1 MTDNKIELKSIGD
14 LSGMNFFIPSYQRGY
29 RWTEQQVKDLLDD
42 IQEFIDNKRNGFYC
56 IQPLVVKV
64 KDATNNQWEVIDGQ
78 QRLTTIYIL
87 LSYLEKPIYLIEY
100 ETRKNDEDKA
110 KDSKVFLQNIKS
122 KTEKDSSENIDFHF
136 MFVAYKTIK
145 EWFEKGQ
152 NEKGQNEKGKF
163 KETLLKNVDFI
174 WYESADE
181 DPIKV
186 FTRLNIGKIS
196 LTNAELIKAMFLN
209 KSNFQAGSDNQKIRL
224 QQQEIAV
231 EWDKIEYTLQND
243 EFWLFLNKPEYDK
256 PTRIDFILDLLK
268 DKGVLE
274 LKEREDFK
282 NDEEKFKA
290 ALGTDDYQTFR
301 YFYIWFKENSDKM
314 LECWKEVK
322 TLFQTFQEWFNDLE
336 LYHYVGYLLA
346 SVNGHDISKI
356 KINNLVSEWIISGKS
371 KDDFKVFLKDK
382 IIETISS
389 CKDLNKQYEKGS
401 PKTQCRPILLLHN
414 IQAIINQNIELT
426 KGKYKL
432 PVFYKFPFHLFKKES
447 WDVEHIDSHT
457 ENQLEKELDQAEW
470 LIFSE
475 YFVDEKLKSEIEA
488 WKMEYKKKKDDRDVE
503 KFDFAALRTKI
514 GESFTNPNKLK
525 DGEKDN
531 LWNFCL
537 LDQSTNRGYGNAI
550 FPAKRFILIGKTQG
564 LKKYVDKE
572 TLKLEEKD
580 GAIAFI
586 PPCTEKVFQKTYNP
600 LPNGLREWERN
611 DAKAY
616 LKNIAITLKKFL
628 YANDSELQTALTTID
643 SLKKELNNTEK

>member
-1 MTDNKIELKSIGD
+1 MAENKIGLKSIGE
-14 LSGMNFFIPSYQRGY
+14 LLGMNFFIPSYQRGY

-64 KDATNNQWEVIDGQ
+64 KDVSKKQWEVIDGQ
-78 QRLTTIYIL
+78 QRLTTIFVL
-87 LSYLEKPIYLIEY
+87 LSYLNKPIYSIEY
-100 ETRKNDEDKA
+100 ETRKDSKTFLESIDERKKEANIDYYHIFVA
-110 KDSKVFLQNIKS
+110 KDTIEKWFDTTKADQAKFLKIL
-122 KTEKDSSENIDFHF
+122 
-136 MFVAYKTIK
+136 K
-145 EWFEKGQ
+145 ES
-152 NEKGQNEKGKF
+152 
-163 KETLLKNVDFI
+163 VDFI

-209 KSNFQAGSDNQKIRL
+209 KSNFQAGGDYQKICL

-243 EFWLFLNKPEYDK
+243 EFWLFLNKPNYDK
-256 PTRIDFILDLLK
+256 PTRIDFILDLLQKK
-268 DKGVLE
+268 DVLE

-290 ALGTDDYQTFR
+290 ALGTDDYQTFH

-322 TLFQTFQEWFNDLE
+322 TLFQTFQEWFNNLE

-346 SVNGHDISKI
+346 YVKDTPISTVTISELVDIWQKSATSKDSFVKELEKKIIDSISK
-356 KINNLVSEWIISGKS
+356 
-371 KDDFKVFLKDK
+371 
-382 IIETISS
+382 

-414 IQAIINQNIELT
+414 IQSVINQNNTLENSD
-426 KGKYKL
+426 KYKL

-457 ENQLEKELDQAEW
+457 ENPLENPKDQAEW
-470 LIFSE
+470 LKLS
-475 YFVDEKLKSEIEA
+475 YDFVDKEIQNKIANWLKEKDEK
-488 WKMEYKKKKDDRDVE
+488 KEYTDS
-503 KFDFAALRTKI
+503 FDYLYEVITT
-514 GESFTNPNKLK
+514 SNNTNKLQ
-525 DGEKDN
+525 DGLKNADGSDLNEKDK

-537 LDQSTNRGYGNAI
+537 LDSSTNRSYGNAI
-550 FPAKRFILIGKTQG
+550 YSAKRRINIGKSQG
-564 LKKYVDKE
+564 KKIEIKDDFSI
-572 TLKLEEKD
+572 EEKD

-586 PPCTEKVFQKTYNP
+586 PPCTEKVFQKAFNP
-600 LPNGLREWERN
+600 LANRLREWDKS
-611 DAKAY
+611 DAVAY
-616 LKNIAITLKKFL
+616 LKDIETTLAKFL
-628 YANDSELQTALTTID
+628 
-643 SLKKELNNTEK
+643 K